1 MNKQLT
7 LTTAISIN
15 TSIDKVWF
23 ALTDKETI
31 KKYFWGTETNTDWKV
46 GSPISFTGT
55 WEGTPYEDK
64 GFILQIEK
72 EKIFKHSYWSSFWGT
87 DYNPDDF
94 SIITYELIKN
104 GNQTELTVTQERF
117 KDEQS
122 RDHSVSN
129 WKAVLYNIKNLLEKE
144 FNDND

>member
-55 WEGTPYEDK
+55 WEGTAYEDK

-104 GNQTELTVTQERF
+104 RNQTDLTVTQQGF
-117 KDEQS
+117 KGEQS

-129 WKAVLYNIKNLLEKE
+129 WKAVLDNIKNLLEK
-144 FNDND
+144 